1 MLENFKHFTHSWIQS
16 ISVGWFLAVRQI
28 RRGSKWTNVLI
39 VSIMVLTFLNL
50 VVVTGLLV
58 GLIAGSYS
66 AFRDGYS
73 GDIYVTP
80 KPGREYIEN
89 SQDLIKFAEANP
101 DVISVSPRYSKTA
114 TMLGTLDENPLPKE
128 KRNETGIGLMG
139 IDPIREEQL
148 TNFSR
153 FILKGEMLGPGD
165 DGYILMGAN
174 MIKKYSAFADVDIP
188 GLTFLENVDVG
199 SRVRVAL
206 GTGEET
212 RTKDYIVKGILKS
225 KIDQISQ
232 RAFVTDSDLRKLLS
246 TNQWEVQELAIVT
259 KSDTQ
264 EAVTTELRHYVE
276 GKPIRVQTYLEA
288 IPSFLRDVETTMNI
302 LGNALS
308 SFALVVALITVFI
321 VIFINAV
328 TRRKFIGILKGI
340 GIEPHA
346 IQISYVLQALFYA
359 IVGSSIGLL
368 LTFGFLRPYFEA
380 NPINFPFSDGILAV
394 TVSGAVIRVLILLIV
409 TILAGFVPATLIV
422 RKNTLDSIL
431 GR

>member
-1 MLENFKHFTHSWIQS
+1 MFQKFKHFSHNWIQS
-16 ISVGWFLAVRQI
+16 VSVGWFLASRQI

-58 GLIAGSYS
+58 GLISGSY
-66 AFRDGYS
+66 AQFREGYS

-80 KPGREYIEN
+80 RPGREYIEK
-89 SQDLIKFAEANP
+89 SQELIKFAEAHPNI
-101 DVISVSPRYSKTA
+101 VSVAPRYSKTA
-114 TMLGTLDENPLPKE
+114 TLLGTLDDNPLPKE
-128 KRNETGIGLMG
+128 KRNETGVGLMG
-139 IDPIREEQL
+139 INPTLEEEV
-148 TNFSR
+148 TKFSR
-153 FILKGEMLGPGD
+153 FIIQGESLKPND
-165 DGYILMGAN
+165 DGYILIGAN
-174 MIKKYSAFADVDIP
+174 LIKKYSAFADVDIP
-188 GLTFLENVDVG
+188 GLTFLEDVEVG
-199 SRVRVAL
+199 SKVRITL
-206 GTGEET
+206 KDGDEE
-212 RTKDYIVKGILKS
+212 RSKEYIVKGILKT
-225 KIDQISQ
+225 KIDQVSQ
-232 RAFVTDSDLRKLLS
+232 RVFIVDSDLRKLLA
-246 TNQWEVQELAIVT
+246 TNQWEVQELAINT
-259 KSDTQ
+259 KPGT
-264 EAVTTELRHYVE
+264 EAQTVKDLRTFVD

-340 GIEPHA
+340 GIEPRV

-359 IVGSSIGLL
+359 ITGSVIGLS
-368 LTFGFLRPYFEA
+368 LTFGLLRPYFEA
-380 NPINFPFSDGILAV
+380 NPINFPFSDGILVA
-394 TVSGAVIRVLILLIV
+394 TLSGSMIRVAILLVV
-409 TILAGFVPATLIV
+409 TILAGFVPATIIV